1 MRVSV
6 ALHRLAITEW
16 GGVTAYAQEADRLGV
31 HSLWTAEAWAHD
43 AMTPIAFLTAKTK
56 DLKFGTGITQVGTR
70 TPALVAMTSQCLWGM
85 SDGRFIL
92 GLGSSGPQVIE
103 GWHGI
108 PFRKPLARTRELV
121 EICRK
126 IFNGE
131 VLEYEGEFH
140 HLPLPV
146 ELGGSGEGKALK
158 PGAPPTPDLPIYIAS
173 LGPKNLE
180 MTGAIADGWLGGS
193 FIPEHAATFIDHI
206 KHGAAQVGRDISHF
220 DYAVGGSIHV
230 TDDPEKL
237 AETMKPAM
245 AFSLGAM
252 GSKAHNFYNDAY
264 SRQGFADE
272 AKEIQRLWLSGNR
285 DAARA
290 AVPTELVLATHVIG
304 DRQQVVERLRL
315 YRDAGVTTFRAGVP
329 GETFAEKATHLE
341 EIMDLMREVN
351 AEPVR
356 A

>member
-1 MRVSV
+1 MRLSVS
-6 ALHRLAITEW
+6 LHRLAITDW
-16 GGVTAYAQEADRLGV
+16 PGVIKWAQEADRLGV
-31 HSLWTAEAWAHD
+31 HSMWTAEAWAHD
-43 AMTPIAFLTAKTK
+43 AYTPIAYLMAKTEN
-56 DLKFGTGITQVGTR
+56 LKFGTGITQVGTR
-70 TPALVAMTSQCLWGM
+70 TPALVAMSSQSLWEM
-85 SDGRFIL
+85 SGGRFIL

-108 PFRKPLARTRELV
+108 PFAKPLARTKELV

-140 HLPLPV
+140 HLPLTP
-146 ELGGSGEGKALK
+146 EYGGSGEGKALK

-173 LGPKNLE
+173 LGPKNLQL
-180 MTGAIADGWLGGS
+180 TGAIADGWLGGS
-193 FIPEHAATFIDHI
+193 FIPEHAAMFIDNI
-206 KHGAAQVGRDISHF
+206 KAGAAKVGRDISHF

-230 TDDPEKL
+230 TDDPERV
-237 AETMKPAM
+237 AESFKPAL

-272 AKEIQRLWLSGNR
+272 AKEIQRLWLSGQR

-290 AVPTELVLATHVIG
+290 AVPTELVLATHLIG
-304 DRQQVVERLRL
+304 DRQQVVERLKI
-315 YRDAGVTTFRAGVP
+315 YQDAGVTTFRAGVP
-329 GETFAEKATHLE
+329 GESFGEKADHLA
-341 EIMDLMREVN
+341 EIVELMNEVN
-351 AEPVR
+351 A
-356 A
+356 

>member
-1 MRVSV
+1 MRISVS
-6 ALHRLAITEW
+6 LHRLAITDW
-16 GGVTAYAQEADRLGV
+16 PGVIAWAQEADRLGV
-31 HSLWTAEAWAHD
+31 HSMWTAEAWAHD
-43 AMTPIAFLTAKTK
+43 AVTPIAYLMAKTEQ
-56 DLKFGTGITQVGTR
+56 LKFGTGITQVGTR
-70 TPALVAMTSQCLWGM
+70 TPALVAMTSQSLWEM
-85 SDGRFIL
+85 SGGRFIL

-140 HLPLPV
+140 RLPLRV
-146 ELGGSGEGKALK
+146 EDGGSGEGRALK

-173 LGPKNLE
+173 LGPKNLQ
-180 MTGAIADGWLGGS
+180 MTGALADGWLGGS
-193 FIPEHAATFIDHI
+193 FIPEHAALFIDDI
-206 KHGAAQVGRDISHF
+206 KAGAAKVGRDISHF

-230 TDDPEKL
+230 TDDPERI
-237 AETMKPAM
+237 AEEMKPGM

-272 AKEIQRLWLSGNR
+272 AKEIQRLWLSGDR
-285 DAARA
+285 DGARK
-290 AVPTELVLATHVIG
+290 AVPTELVLAANLIG
-304 DRQQVVERLRL
+304 DRQQVVERLKL
-315 YRDAGVTTFRAGVP
+315 YKDAGVTTFRAGVP
-329 GETFAEKATHLE
+329 GETFGEKAGNLAE
-341 EIMDLMREVN
+341 VMDLIREVN
-351 AEPVR
+351 AEP
-356 A
+356 ATA